1 MRVKREFVEEFAAQ
15 EARRRIY
22 HTVERYR
29 LRLAS
34 KLLLGMSYD
43 QYNKEKERIEG
54 LLDLKNAEETK
65 KYFED

>member
-1 MRVKREFVEEFAAQ
+1 MRVKREFVEEFAAM

-34 KLLLGMSYD
+34 KLLLGMSYE
-43 QYNKEKERIEG
+43 QYNQEKERITA
-54 LLDLKNAEETK
+54 LLDEKQEEVEK
-65 KYFED
+65 KYFE